1 MMRGVTAWSDPFLYD
16 LENAD
21 DPGFDLGFWT
31 AVVESARPRRLL
43 ELACGTGRLTL
54 PLARLGI
61 AEEVV
66 GVDSSAPF
74 LETARERVD
83 GEAVTLVEGDMR
95 RPPVDGPFDLVIVPF
110 NSLAYLHATRDQL
123 ACLRAARELLRDGG
137 TLGFDLV
144 APHYGF
150 LLEAITPCPTSR
162 IDADHR
168 ATAMGVARVIRT
180 FSDTYDAATQTLH
193 SVNRYEIHH
202 ADGRVEL
209 RVADLDWHM
218 YFPAELELLLESA
231 GFEVAERYG
240 TYGREP
246 WRSGSPQYLWTC
258 TAR

>member
-1 MMRGVTAWSDPFLYD
+1 VTAWSDPFLYD

-21 DPGFDLGFWT
+21 DPAFDLAFWT
-31 AVVESARPRRLL
+31 AVVEAVRPRRLL

-54 PLARLGI
+54 PLARLGV

-66 GVDSSAPF
+66 GVDTSAPF
-74 LETARERVD
+74 LEAARSRVD
-83 GEAVTLVEGDMR
+83 GEPVTFVEGDMR
-95 RPPVDGPFDLVIVPF
+95 RPPLEGTFDLVIVPF
-110 NSLAYLHATRDQL
+110 NSLAYLHATQDHL
-123 ACLRAARELLRDGG
+123 ACLRSARALMPEGG

-144 APHYGF
+144 APNYGF
-150 LLEAITPCPTSR
+150 LLEAITPCPTAR
-162 IDADHR
+162 IDADHP
-168 ATAMGVARVIRT
+168 AGSMGVARVIRT

-202 ADGRVEL
+202 ADGRVEH

-218 YFPAELELLLESA
+218 YFPAELELLLQTAS
-231 GFEVAERYG
+231 FDVSERYG
-240 TYGREP
+240 TYARAP